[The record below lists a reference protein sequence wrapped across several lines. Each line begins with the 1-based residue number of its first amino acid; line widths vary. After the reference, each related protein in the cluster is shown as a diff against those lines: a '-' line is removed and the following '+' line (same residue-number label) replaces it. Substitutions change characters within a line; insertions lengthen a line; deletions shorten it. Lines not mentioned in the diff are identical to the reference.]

1 MSRTVQRITVSG
13 YKSIEKVELDLGRIT
28 VLVGPNGA
36 GKSNLIEAV
45 ELLGRVAD
53 QDLRLEVGLRGGA
66 EAMLHDGAK
75 GPAARMVLRVEAVD
89 GGVRNAYEATL
100 VPAAQGELIFESE
113 VVEFHDS
120 ARSEEPWT
128 EVIGQGHRESR
139 LTAEAEKGRRTGVA
153 ARHTLRILHGCRVY
167 HFQDTTA
174 NAPVKQAGYAS
185 DSVALRPDAGNL
197 AAFLLR
203 LREEHTAEYRGIV
216 RTVQSVAPFFRD
228 FVLTEDTSGRVR
240 LRWKQTDSDTVF
252 PAEAL
257 SDGTLRFICLT
268 TLLLQPEPP
277 ALLVLDEPELGLHP
291 FAITVLAELLRS
303 ASSRSQVLAATQSV
317 TLLDEFELGELV
329 VAERADGSTRIRR
342 PDPEELAVW
351 LDDYSLGDLWLKNL
365 LGGRP
370 KPDQPHRAAVTAGFQ
385 RLRQPTPC

>member
-139 LTAEAEKGRRTGVA
+139 LTAEAEKGRMDGRRGSAHAAYPARLPRLPLPGHHGQRPGEAGGLRFRLGGPASGRGQSRGLSAPA
-153 ARHTLRILHGCRVY
+153 ARGAHGGVPGHCAYGAVRR
-167 HFQDTTA
+167 
-174 NAPVKQAGYAS
+174 
-185 DSVALRPDAGNL
+185 ALLP
-197 AAFLLR
+197 R
-203 LREEHTAEYRGIV
+203 LRADRGHERARTA
-216 RTVQSVAPFFRD
+216 SVEADGFGHG
-228 FVLTEDTSGRVR
+228 VSGRGPFRRYVAVH
-240 LRWKQTDSDTVF
+240 LPDHASS
-252 PAEAL
+252 PAGAHA
-257 SDGTLRFICLT
+257 
-268 TLLLQPEPP
+268 

-342 PDPEELAVW
+342 PDPEESWRSGWTTTRSATC
-351 LDDYSLGDLWLKNL
+351 G
-365 LGGRP
+365 
-370 KPDQPHRAAVTAGFQ
+370 
-385 RLRQPTPC
+385 